1 MRISRGCSIGGS
13 VAGDGWELLY
23 CHLITCFNWSWE
35 YIDDHMT
42 LPRLDALREYW
53 KSNPPLHQI
62 MAAYAG
68 FKPTEVPEE
77 KENNLADFMA
87 ATQGL

>member
-1 MRISRGCSIGGS
+1 
-13 VAGDGWELLY
+13 
-23 CHLITCFNWSWE
+23 
-35 YIDDHMT
+35 MT